1 VSVQSGPT
9 PVRETVP
16 EPDFE
21 ITSAAHLAFAAS
33 PTMVFSA
40 TAADTSGHE
49 IQSLALTVQVM
60 IDPAKRGYDPAA
72 RERLKELFGPPSHW
86 APSTQGLPWA
96 QVAVVVPAFTERTM
110 FAIQVPC
117 TYDLEVAATKYF
129 YALEDGEVPLSFHF
143 NGQIFYRDKQ
153 GRLQVTLVPWSK
165 TSSFRMPVAAWRAMI
180 EEHYPG
186 GGWIRLNRDTLEAL
200 NAHRAEHG
208 PPTFDAC
215 VAELLERAGA
225 RGPGT
230 AREREEGDG
239 DGAR

>member
-1 VSVQSGPT
+1 MSIQSGPI
-9 PVRETVP
+9 PVRPAVP

-21 ITSAAHLAFAAS
+21 ITSAAHLAFAAA

-40 TAADTSGHE
+40 TATDAAGHE

-60 IDPAKRGYDPAA
+60 IDPAKRGYDPEA
-72 RERLKELFGPPSHW
+72 RERLEELFGPPAHW

-143 NGQIFYRDKQ
+143 NGQIFYR
-153 GRLQVTLVPWSK
+153 GRDGKLQVTPVPWSK
-165 TSSFRMPVAAWRAMI
+165 TSTFRMPVAAWRRMI

-186 GGWIRLNRDTLEAL
+186 GGWIRLSAETLRAL
-200 NAHRAEHG
+200 NAHRAADG

-215 VAELLERAGA
+215 VAELLEKGA
-225 RGPGT
+225 QKHDDEP
-230 AREREEGDG
+230 
-239 DGAR
+239 